1 MKNFARVLVVDDD
14 AADVRLT
21 LAALDKAGIHE
32 HIQVVPDGNETLDY
46 LYRRGSFADV
56 PPMQPA
62 LVLLD
67 LKMSPMDGFRVL
79 ETVKNDPA
87 IKNIPLV
94 VLTTSKRTL
103 DLEQAYALGASG
115 YVVKPMEFDDYAA
128 ALEAVVR
135 FWLLINKAPAG
146 SAGWKDYVEKQE

>member
-14 AADVRLT
+14 AAEIRLT
-21 LAALDKAGIHE
+21 LAALEKAGIQE
-32 HIQVVPDGNETLDY
+32 NIQVLADGNETLDY

-56 PPMQPA
+56 MPMQPA
-62 LVLLD
+62 LILLD

-94 VLTTSKRTL
+94 VLTTSSRAL

-115 YVVKPMEFDDYAA
+115 YVVKPMEFDDYLA
-128 ALEAVVR
+128 ALEAIVR
-135 FWLLINKAPAG
+135 FWLLINEAPTG
-146 SAGWKDYVEKQE
+146 CAGWKEYVEKQE

>member
-14 AADVRLT
+14 APDVQLT
-21 LAALDKAGIHE
+21 LAALEKAGINE
-32 HIQVVPDGNETLDY
+32 NIQVLPDGNATLDY
-46 LYRRGSFADV
+46 LYRRGSYADV
-56 PPMQPA
+56 LPMQPA

-79 ETVKNDPA
+79 ETVKKDPE

-94 VLTTSKRTL
+94 VLTTSSRTL

-115 YVVKPMEFDDYAA
+115 YVVKPMEFDVYVA

-135 FWLLINKAPAG
+135 FWLLINEAPPG
-146 SAGWKDYVEKQE
+146 CAGWKEYVEKKE